1 MDELQD
7 LINERQFGRDWYVY
21 DLNIEDL
28 DSLKNLK
35 EFIKWLVMNKKID
48 INKLMAT
55 EWCPTNWWGRWIEWY
70 SISESLLMLLSIQD
84 NPIEFLISILK
95 IS

>member
-7 LINERQFGRDWYVY
+7 LINERQFERDWYVY

-35 EFIKWLVMNKKID
+35 EFTKWLVQNNKID
-48 INKLMAT
+48 INKLMST
-55 EWCPTNWWGRWIEWY
+55 EWCPTNWWHREIEWY
-70 SISESLLMLLSIQD
+70 SNSERILMLSSIQD
-84 NPIEFLISILK
+84 NPIEFLISIL
-95 IS
+95 SF

>member
-7 LINERQFGRDWYVY
+7 LINERQFERDWYVY

-35 EFIKWLVMNKKID
+35 EFIKWLVKNDKIKDEEWQYLWSKDMQSRFSNTD
-48 INKLMAT
+48 I
-55 EWCPTNWWGRWIEWY
+55 
-70 SISESLLMLLSIQD
+70 LLMLLSIQE
-84 NPIEFLISILK
+84 NPIEFLLDII
-95 IS
+95 I